1 MPGVFTGQISCRGR
15 VIAVVRPHAATHIF
29 PRNTKTK
36 IMSRKLVIHLSTKD
50 VPRARAF
57 YTALGLTVNE
67 QFSGETCVCIVISDT
82 ISAMFSVESS
92 FATFSPRA
100 ICDTSKFLEV
110 LNCLTCSSRAEVDD
124 LVRRAVGAGGS
135 TVEEAEDHG
144 FMYQHS
150 FLDPDGHG
158 WNLFHMTETP

>member
-1 MPGVFTGQISCRGR
+1 
-15 VIAVVRPHAATHIF
+15 
-29 PRNTKTK
+29 
-36 IMSRKLVIHLSTKD
+36 MSRQIFIHLSTKD
-50 VPRARAF
+50 VLRARAF
-57 YTALGLTVNE
+57 YTALGFTVNDA
-67 QFSGETCVCIVISDT
+67 FSGEACVCISISDT
-82 ISAMFSVESS
+82 IQVMLSAESA

-100 ICDTSKFLEV
+100 ICDTSKYLEV
-110 LNCLTCSSRAEVDD
+110 LNCLTCASRAEVDD

-158 WNLFHMTETP
+158 WNLFHMTDAS